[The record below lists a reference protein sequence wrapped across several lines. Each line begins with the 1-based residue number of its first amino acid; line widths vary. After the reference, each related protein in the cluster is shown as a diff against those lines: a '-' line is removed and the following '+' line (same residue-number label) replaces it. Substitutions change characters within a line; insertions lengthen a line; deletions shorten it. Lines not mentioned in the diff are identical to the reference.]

1 MRFMKKFMLLAV
13 VLASAAGS
21 AVAQQSRQTTE
32 SVVTTV
38 TGLRDTTWRM
48 VSQTEDIR
56 VMKLDT
62 LSRVNFWRKIMN
74 LSPDSGLLSAAATRK
89 VYHSCSAAE
98 WNKLGDEGQKKFRDS
113 VRLVH
118 QLPDSAQLLFT
129 RGKND
134 FYDAAGVIPQIDR
147 AVPIFME
154 QGIDPFYAKAI
165 LLIESPGKLQ
175 KSNVGAFGA
184 FQLMK
189 SVAIKMGLKVN
200 KYVDERKDFDKSAW
214 AAAKLIRTVCI
225 PYTNSMLDKRGIQY
239 CGDELWYK
247 LLVLHVY
254 HAGAGNVDKVLTAI
268 NPCEGNMQLIMTMWQ
283 TKAGSFGNSSQNY
296 SQLALAALLEL
307 DAVLLSDRRNSNG
320 IQGY

>member
-1 MRFMKKFMLLAV
+1 MRFIKKIMLSAF
-13 VLASAAGS
+13 VLAFAAGS
-21 AVAQQSRQTTE
+21 AIAQQSRQTTE

-89 VYHSCSAAE
+89 VYHSCAAAE

-307 DAVLLSDRRNSNG
+307 DAVLLSDRCNSNG
-320 IQGY
+320 IQGN

>member
-1 MRFMKKFMLLAV
+1 MIVIKKIMLVVAV
-13 VLASAAGS
+13 ATFSTLSVE
-21 AVAQQSRQTTE
+21 AQQSRQTAAP
-32 SVVTTV
+32 VVTTV
-38 TGLRDTTWRM
+38 SGLRDTTWRM
-48 VSQTEDIR
+48 VSQTTDIR
-56 VMKLDT
+56 VMGLDT
-62 LSRVNFWRKIMN
+62 LSRVNFWRQIMN
-74 LSPDSGLLSAAATRK
+74 LSPDSGLLSYAATRK
-89 VYHSCSAAE
+89 VYYSCSAAD
-98 WNKLGDEGQKKFRDS
+98 WNKLGDDGQKKFRDS
-113 VRLVH
+113 IRVVN

-147 AVPIFME
+147 AVPIFLE
-154 QGIDPFYAKAI
+154 QGVDPFYAKSI

-175 KSNVGAFGA
+175 KSNVGAYGA

-225 PYTNSMLDKRGIQY
+225 PYTNSMLEKRGITY
-239 CGDELWYK
+239 CEDDLWYK

-268 NPCEGNMQLIMTMWQ
+268 NPCEGNIELIMTMWQ
-283 TKAGSFGNSSQNY
+283 TKAGNFGNSSQNY

-307 DAVLLSDRRNSNG
+307 DKVILTESRHKGAVKG
-320 IQGY
+320 H